1 MSFKRELG
9 LFDATMIVAGSM
21 IGSGVFIVSAD
32 IARTVGS
39 PGMLLVVWLLT
50 GVLTL
55 TAALSYG
62 ELAGLLPHAGG
73 QYVYLREAFGPFAGF
88 LYGWTLF
95 TVIQTGTI
103 AAVGMAFAKYTSAL
117 LPVVGEK
124 NILMTIGGDAT
135 SPGFSVNAAQ
145 VFAIMSIVFL
155 TAINARG
162 VSLGKLVQ
170 NTFTTTKIVS
180 VIALA
185 VAGIVYGISTGSLST
200 SMASLW
206 TDGIAPI
213 VPDLSPDQLSDYGF
227 VSRMGVPF
235 LAAVAVAM
243 VGSIFSSDAWNNI
256 TFAAA
261 EVKDPERTI
270 PRALVIGVSLVTV
283 LYLLTNLSYIA
294 VMPLGGSP
302 DAAAAVDRGIAFATN
317 DRVGA
322 AAAEVIFGAS
332 GGVIM
337 AVLIMISTF
346 GCNNGIILS
355 GSRAYYAMAN
365 DGMFFRQAAKLNGN
379 GAPAASLWMQAA
391 WASVLCLS
399 GKYGDLLDYVVFAV
413 LLFYILTILG
423 IIRLRS
429 TRPDAH
435 RPIRAVGYPILP
447 LLNVVLA
454 AAICACLLVYK
465 PQYSWPGLGIVALG
479 APVYLVWKRR
489 S

>member
-39 PGMLLVVWLLT
+39 PGMLLLVWLLT

-103 AAVGMAFAKYTSAL
+103 AAVGMAFAKYTSAV
-117 LPVVGEK
+117 LPIVGES
-124 NILMTIGGDAT
+124 NVLLSIGGDAT

-145 VFAIMSIVFL
+145 VFAILSIVFL
-155 TAINARG
+155 TALNARG
-162 VSLGKLVQ
+162 VSLGKIIQ

-180 VIALA
+180 VVALA
-185 VAGIVYGISTGSLST
+185 VAGIVYGVSTGSLSA
-200 SMASLW
+200 SLGSLW

-213 VPDLSPDQLSDYGF
+213 VPNLTPGQQESYGF
-227 VSRMGVPF
+227 ISRIGMPF

-243 VGSIFSSDAWNNI
+243 VGSVFSSDAWNNI

-294 VMPLGGSP
+294 VMPIGGSP
-302 DAAAAVDRGIAFATN
+302 DATTALDRGIAFATN

-322 AAAEVIFGAS
+322 AAAEVIFGTS

-365 DGMFFRQAAKLNGN
+365 DGMFFRQAALLNRN
-379 GAPAASLWMQAA
+379 GAPAASLWMQAI

-413 LLFYILTILG
+413 LLFYVLTILG
-423 IIRLRS
+423 IMRLRA
-429 TRPDAH
+429 TRPDAP
-435 RPIRAVGYPILP
+435 RPIKAVGYPVLP
-447 LLNVVLA
+447 ALYIVLA
-454 AAICACLLVYK
+454 LAICVCLLIYK
-465 PQYSWPGLGIVALG
+465 PNYSWPGLLIVASG
-479 APVYLVWKRR
+479 VPVYALWRR
-489 S
+489 